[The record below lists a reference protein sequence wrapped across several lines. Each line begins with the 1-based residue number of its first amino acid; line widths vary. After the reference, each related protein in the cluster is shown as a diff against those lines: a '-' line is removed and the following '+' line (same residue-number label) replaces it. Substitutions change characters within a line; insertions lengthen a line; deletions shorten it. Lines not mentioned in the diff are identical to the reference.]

1 MVSPN
6 SYSTQPSTSKDS
18 AYNNFLRRL
27 IFVLLSFFIIITLV
41 IYIAWLIL
49 KPLPP
54 DFEVDS
60 FTVSNFTVFG
70 SQIRGKYDIQVTV
83 RNPNKKVDFNVEIFD
98 IHVNYRRTRLSQ
110 NSEASRLL
118 FLEKSN
124 QTSVKA
130 ELDSNLSRYV
140 RKNDLENL
148 GQNLSGGVICF
159 DVRMPV
165 STTFISGNWPRIERS
180 MLVYCKNL
188 RVTFSS
194 SKLVGKLIDRREDCL
209 VLSD

>member
-27 IFVLLSFFIIITLV
+27 IFVLLSFFVIITLV

-60 FTVSNFTVFG
+60 FTVSNFTVSG
-70 SQIRGKYDIQVTV
+70 SQIRGKYDIQVTL
-83 RNPNKKVDFNVEIFD
+83 RNPNKKVDLYVEIFN
-98 IHVNYRRTRLSQ
+98 IRVSYRRTRLSQ
-110 NSEASRLL
+110 NTKASRLL

-130 ELDSNLSRYV
+130 ELDSKLSRYL

-148 GQNLSGGVICF
+148 GQN
-159 DVRMPV
+159 
-165 STTFISGNWPRIERS
+165 
-180 MLVYCKNL
+180 
-188 RVTFSS
+188 
-194 SKLVGKLIDRREDCL
+194 
-209 VLSD
+209 

>member
-1 MVSPN
+1 MMSPN
-6 SYSTQPSTSKDS
+6 SSSTQPSTSKDS
-18 AYNNFLRRL
+18 ASHNFVNRL
-27 IFVLLSFFIIITLV
+27 IFVLLSFFVIITLV

-60 FTVSNFTVFG
+60 FTVSNFTVSG

-83 RNPNKKVDFNVEIFD
+83 KNPNKKLDFNVEIFD
-98 IHVNYRRTRLSQ
+98 IRVNYRRTRLSQ
-110 NSEASRLL
+110 KSEAPRRL
-118 FLEKSN
+118 FLEKLN

-148 GQNLSGGVICF
+148 GQNLSGGVIYF

-165 STTFISGNWPRIERS
+165 TTSYTYGNWPRMERS
-180 MLVYCKNL
+180 MLVYCQNL
-188 RVTFSS
+188 KVTFSS
-194 SKLVGKLIDRREDCL
+194 SKLAGKLIDGREDCL

>member
-1 MVSPN
+1 MMSPN
-6 SYSTQPSTSKDS
+6 SSSTQPSTSKDS
-18 AYNNFLRRL
+18 ASHNFVSRL
-27 IFVLLSFFIIITLV
+27 IFVLLSFFVIITLV

-60 FTVSNFTVFG
+60 FTVSNFTVSG

-83 RNPNKKVDFNVEIFD
+83 RNPNKKLDFNVEIFD
-98 IHVNYRRTRLSQ
+98 IRVNYRRTRLSQ
-110 NSEASRLL
+110 KSEALRSL

-148 GQNLSGGVICF
+148 GQDLSGGVICF

-165 STTFISGNWPRIERS
+165 TTSYTYGNWPRMERS
-180 MLVYCKNL
+180 MLVYCQNL
-188 RVTFSS
+188 KVTFSS
-194 SKLVGKLIDRREDCL
+194 SKLVGKLIDGREDCL

>member
-1 MVSPN
+1 MEFPN
-6 SYSTQPSTSKDS
+6 SSSTQPSTSKDS
-18 AYNNFLRRL
+18 ASYNFLRGL

-60 FTVSNFTVFG
+60 FTVSNFTVSG
-70 SQIRGKYDIQVTV
+70 SQIRGKYDIQVTM
-83 RNPNKKVDFNVEIFD
+83 RNPNKKVDYYVEIFD
-98 IHVNYRRTRLSQ
+98 IRVNYRRTRLSQ
-110 NSEASRLL
+110 KSEASRLL

-148 GQNLSGGVICF
+148 GQNLNRGEICF

-165 STTFISGNWPRIERS
+165 STTLNYGNWPRMERS

-194 SKLVGKLIDRREDCL
+194 SKLVGKLIDRRDDCF

>member
-1 MVSPN
+1 MVSPD

-18 AYNNFLRRL
+18 ANYNFLCRL
-27 IFVLLSFFIIITLV
+27 IFVLLSFFVIITLV

-54 DFEVDS
+54 DFKVDS
-60 FTVSNFTVFG
+60 FTVSNFSVSD
-70 SQIRGKYDIQVTV
+70 SQIRGKYDIKVTL
-83 RNPNKKVDFNVEIFD
+83 RNPNKKVDLYVEIFN
-98 IHVNYRRTRLSQ
+98 IRVTYRRIRLSQ
-110 NSEASRLL
+110 NSKAFGLL
-118 FLEKSN
+118 FLEKLN

-130 ELDSNLSRYV
+130 ELDSKLSRYV

-165 STTFISGNWPRIERS
+165 STTFTYGNWPRMERL

-188 RVTFSS
+188 RITFSS
-194 SKLVGKLIDRREDCL
+194 SKSVGKLVDRRENCI
-209 VLSD
+209 VSSD

>member
-6 SYSTQPSTSKDS
+6 SSSPQPSTSKDS
-18 AYNNFLRRL
+18 ASHNFVRRL
-27 IFVLLSFFIIITLV
+27 IFVLLFFFVILTLV
-41 IYIAWLIL
+41 IYIAWLII

-54 DFEVDS
+54 NFEVDS
-60 FTVSNFTVFG
+60 FTVSNFTVSG

-83 RNPNKKVDFNVEIFD
+83 RNPNKKIDFYVKIFD
-98 IHVNYRRTRLSQ
+98 IRVNYRRTRLSQ
-110 NSEASRLL
+110 YSETSRLL

-165 STTFISGNWPRIERS
+165 STTYTYGNWPRMERS
-180 MLVYCKNL
+180 MLVYCQNL

-194 SKLVGKLIDRREDCL
+194 SKLVGKLIDRRGDCL
-209 VLSD
+209 VFSD

>member
-1 MVSPN
+1 MSPN
-6 SYSTQPSTSKDS
+6 SSSTQPSTSKDS
-18 AYNNFLRRL
+18 ASHNFVSRS
-27 IFVLLSFFIIITLV
+27 IFVLLSFFVIITLV

-60 FTVSNFTVFG
+60 FTVSNFTVSG

-83 RNPNKKVDFNVEIFD
+83 RNPNKKLDFNVEIFD
-98 IHVNYRRTRLSQ
+98 IRVNYRRTRLSQ
-110 NSEASRLL
+110 KSEAPRRL

-124 QTSVKA
+124 QTNVKA

-148 GQNLSGGVICF
+148 GQDLSGGVICF

-165 STTFISGNWPRIERS
+165 TTSYTYGNWPRMERS
-180 MLVYCKNL
+180 MLVYCQNL
-188 RVTFSS
+188 KVTFSS
-194 SKLVGKLIDRREDCL
+194 SKLVGKLIDGREDCL

>member
-1 MVSPN
+1 MVPPN

-18 AYNNFLRRL
+18 ANYNFLRRL
-27 IFVLLSFFIIITLV
+27 IFVLLSFFVIITLV

-60 FTVSNFTVFG
+60 FMVSNFTVSG
-70 SQIRGKYDIQVTV
+70 SQIRGKYDIQVTL
-83 RNPNKKVDFNVEIFD
+83 RNPNKKVDLYVEIFN
-98 IHVNYRRTRLSQ
+98 IRVSYRRTRLSQ
-110 NSEASRLL
+110 NTKASRLL

-130 ELDSNLSRYV
+130 ELDSKLSRYL

-148 GQNLSGGVICF
+148 GQNLSEGVICF

-165 STTFISGNWPRIERS
+165 STTFTYGNWPRMERL

-188 RVTFSS
+188 RITFLS
-194 SKLVGKLIDRREDCL
+194 SKLVGKLVDRRENCI
-209 VLSD
+209 VSSD

>member
-1 MVSPN
+1 M
-6 SYSTQPSTSKDS
+6 
-18 AYNNFLRRL
+18 
-27 IFVLLSFFIIITLV
+27 

-60 FTVSNFTVFG
+60 FTVSNFTVSG
-70 SQIRGKYDIQVTV
+70 SQIRGKYDIQVTL
-83 RNPNKKVDFNVEIFD
+83 RNPNKKVDLYVEIFN
-98 IHVNYRRTRLSQ
+98 IRVSYRRTRLSQ
-110 NSEASRLL
+110 NTKASRLL

-130 ELDSNLSRYV
+130 ELDSKLSRYL

-148 GQNLSGGVICF
+148 GQNLSEGVICF

-165 STTFISGNWPRIERS
+165 STTFTYGNWPRMERL

-188 RVTFSS
+188 RITFSS
-194 SKLVGKLIDRREDCL
+194 SKSVGKLVDRRENCI
-209 VLSD
+209 VSSD